1 MEKLTHSE
9 LLEAISHFE
18 IDGNVINIE
27 ENHNGHINDT
37 FVVTAEN
44 EEKKRTRY
52 IVQRINSNVF
62 PNVKNVMFNIQ
73 EVLSFM
79 RKKVADNHGDLSKEV
94 LTLVPT
100 KNKASYFE
108 DEEGSF
114 FRAYLY
120 LEDSLSYNQTTSPE
134 VFWRFRTCF

>member
-44 EEKKRTRY
+44 EGKKRTRY

-62 PNVKNVMFNIQ
+62 PNVKNVMFSIQ
-73 EVLSFM
+73 EVLSFI
-79 RKKVADNHGDLSKEV
+79 RKKAADNHGDLSKEV
-94 LTLVPT
+94 LTLIPT
-100 KNKASYFE
+100 KKQSKLF
-108 DEEGSF
+108 
-114 FRAYLY
+114 
-120 LEDSLSYNQTTSPE
+120 
-134 VFWRFRTCF
+134 

>member
-44 EEKKRTRY
+44 ATGSKRR
-52 IVQRINSNVF
+52 
-62 PNVKNVMFNIQ
+62 
-73 EVLSFM
+73 
-79 RKKVADNHGDLSKEV
+79 
-94 LTLVPT
+94 
-100 KNKASYFE
+100 
-108 DEEGSF
+108 
-114 FRAYLY
+114 
-120 LEDSLSYNQTTSPE
+120 
-134 VFWRFRTCF
+134 